1 MNSKLDLLTK
11 VIQTVVYD
19 CIRNCAHISNEF
31 PVQPAK
37 PGTPKAGSPS
47 ILGLLAKVI
56 QTVVYGC
63 IRKCAHNFDDFPG
76 QRPQHDKQPSQP
88 RQVAQPACQRSST
101 ELTLSAGW
109 DLVLQLCYAGC
120 FSYAHCIL
128 DTHIAFRSSG
138 AVKSALRVT
147 QNTMPFRRCIMHNA
161 CSSTHVVLL
170 RTSFVFAQPSHFE
183 RCRGCA
189 KLRGSTKFVV

>member
-63 IRKCAHNFDDFPG
+63 IRKCARISNEFPVT
-76 QRPQHDKQPSQP
+76 P
-88 RQVAQPACQRSST
+88 AQPAQPGTPKAGSPSKLNLLTKVIQTVVYDCIRKYVHISNEFPVQPVQPASPAKDSQHGIPFQTRVAYQRYT
-101 ELTLSAGW
+101 N
-109 DLVLQLCYAGC
+109 
-120 FSYAHCIL
+120 CIL
-128 DTHIAFRSSG
+128 SDCIRKCTQSSRWCMR
-138 AVKSALRVT
+138 VKALV
-147 QNTMPFRRCIMHNA
+147 CHY
-161 CSSTHVVLL
+161 
-170 RTSFVFAQPSHFE
+170 
-183 RCRGCA
+183 
-189 KLRGSTKFVV
+189 